1 MDDELAS
8 FFDPYDYYQ
17 AMVAGNLGER
27 LFHPARVKLVRE
39 MVPLVGQKVL
49 EVGAGSG
56 CIALPLAR
64 AGYDVTAVEPCA
76 ESLAALRSNAQQLG
90 VQLETRQADGRD
102 LPFETG
108 SFDVVILASV
118 VHIVP
123 WPGHLLWEAERV
135 CRRDGHLVIAGP
147 WSKHPKS
154 MIWLKRLLGG
164 KGARRCQRRFSRR
177 DLHKWLMRST
187 YLGTR
192 RDPLMGYVATLWS
205 PDRKPSVM
213 A

>member
-17 AMVAGNLGER
+17 AMVSGNLGER
-27 LFHPARVKLVRE
+27 LFHPARIKLVRE
-39 MVPLVGQKVL
+39 MVSLSGRKIL

-56 CIALPLAR
+56 CIALPLAKE
-64 AGYDVTAVEPCA
+64 GHDVTAVEPSA
-76 ESLAALRSNAQQLG
+76 ESLASLRSHARQLG
-90 VQLETRQADGRD
+90 LQLETVQADGRD
-102 LPFETG
+102 LPFEDG

-123 WPGHLLWEAERV
+123 WPGALLWEAERV
-135 CRRDGHLVIAGP
+135 CRRDGHLVVAGP

-154 MIWLKRLLGG
+154 MLWLKRLLGG
-164 KGARRCQRRFSRR
+164 RAARRCQRRFSKR
-177 DLHKWLMRST
+177 DLEQWLMRST
-187 YLGTR
+187 YLGKR
-192 RDPLMGYVATLWS
+192 RDPLMGYLATLWS
-205 PDRKPSVM
+205 PDRKPPSM